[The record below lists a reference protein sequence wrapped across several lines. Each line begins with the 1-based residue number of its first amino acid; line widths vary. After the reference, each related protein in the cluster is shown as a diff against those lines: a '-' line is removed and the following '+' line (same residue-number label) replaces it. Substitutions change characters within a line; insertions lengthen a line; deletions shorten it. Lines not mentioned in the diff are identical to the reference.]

1 MWILK
6 KKCKLGQLIL
16 RVYKHY
22 GMNRD
27 KIARFMVLDA
37 VVMQFEDF

>member
-6 KKCKLGQLIL
+6 KMCKLGPLIL
-16 RVYKHY
+16 GVYKHY
-22 GMNRD
+22 GINCD